1 MLRQLDDLQRNL
13 DAIDAI
19 DALIA
24 SGAMLS
30 SLTKRW

>member
-13 DAIDAI
+13 DAI